1 MKAVIF
7 DMDGLIFDTEI
18 IWKKALESANIRFNL
33 SLNDKYRESI
43 VGKSELLIRK
53 ELKEIYPNLDIDSYR
68 NFIIGF
74 VNSEIERGNYNIK
87 PYFLELVDY
96 LKKNNYKIAL
106 ATSSTK
112 ERALKLF
119 NKKNIDINIFDSFV
133 FSDDVG
139 DKGKPNPYIF
149 ECAAKKLAVEP
160 FNCYVIED
168 STNGLTAA
176 INGNFIPIMVIDL
189 IKPNDYLK
197 KNVKYI
203 FNSLEEV
210 KKIL

>member
-7 DMDGLIFDTEI
+7 DMDGVIFDTEI
-18 IWKKALESANIRFNL
+18 IWKDALEKANIKFNL
-33 SLNDKYRESI
+33 SLDDKYRESI

-53 ELKEIYPNLDIDSYR
+53 ELKERYPNLDIDTYR
-68 NFIIGF
+68 SFILGY
-74 VNSEIERGNYNIK
+74 VNSEIDKGNYSVK
-87 PYFLELVDY
+87 HYFLELVNC
-96 LKKNNYKIAL
+96 LKENNYKIAL

-119 NKKNIDINIFDSFV
+119 NNKNLDINIFDSFV

-149 ECAAKKLAVEP
+149 ECAAKKLLVEP
-160 FNCYVIED
+160 FNSYVIED

-189 IKPNDYLK
+189 IKPNEYLK